1 MPDGTPQAA
10 PAAPPR
16 KTPLSAKSVGRFKP
30 FLFLL
35 GLAPFARW
43 IWLGVN
49 NGLTANPVEFLT
61 RSSGTWTLVCLLVT
75 LAITPLRRLT
85 GQPALVRLRRMCGLF
100 AFFYGF
106 MHFMAWVWWD
116 RGFDPA
122 GMLRD
127 IGERPF
133 IMVGFAA
140 FVLMAALAA
149 TSTQWA
155 MRKLGKRWQA
165 LHRAIYAIGL
175 LAVLHYWWHKAGKND
190 LAQPAMYAAVLA
202 LLLGW
207 RLVAWLRGR
216 G

>member
-1 MPDGTPQAA
+1 MTEVSSAAAMRKPQW
-10 PAAPPR
+10 
-16 KTPLSAKSVGRFKP
+16 SARAVGRFKP

-35 GLAPFARW
+35 GLTPFVRW
-43 IWLGVN
+43 IWLGLN

-100 AFFYGF
+100 AFFYGA

-122 GMLRD
+122 AMLQD

-133 IMVGFAA
+133 ITVGFAA
-140 FVLMAALAA
+140 FVLLTALAV

-155 MRKLGKRWQA
+155 MRRLGKRWQQ
-165 LHRAIYAIGL
+165 LHRAVYLIGL
-175 LAVLHYWWHKAGKND
+175 LAVLHYWWHKAGKDD
-190 LAQPAMYAAVLA
+190 LAQPALYAGVLA

-207 RLVAWLRGR
+207 RLAAWLSLIHI
-216 G
+216 